1 MTPESEIS
9 IQKGMSI
16 FSKNYNFGEKVGN
29 KEFELNKSTN
39 KLYEYKSYFMYQI
52 DDESIHLEDTEQK

>member
-9 IQKGMSI
+9 IQKGMSL

-39 KLYEYKSYFMYQI
+39 CISTNSYFIYRI
-52 DDESIHLEDTEQK
+52 DEESMHLEDTEQK